1 MKCKFLVTL
10 RSHAGTTLSPGN
22 ICFLLSG
29 HREAPTTPETKKNLT
44 LTGMTGRFCLG
55 DHSL

>member
-1 MKCKFLVTL
+1 MKHKFLVAL
-10 RSHAGTTLSPGN
+10 RSHAGTTVSPRI
-22 ICFLLSG
+22 ICLLLSG
-29 HREAPTTPETKKNLT
+29 HLEAPTAPETKKNLT